1 MVTVIHNQI
10 NREMQK
16 SKEERNIMRGS
27 SQLKADEFQFNSLLT
42 DERRSSGDVNII
54 RDSAISSEVEIGD
67 TSDEVAVLLSGGVD
81 SSVALKLLQLQGYK
95 VRAFYLK
102 IWLEDEVAHLNECP
116 WEEDLQYAEDVC
128 HQLGVPLETLSL
140 QKEYWQEVVQY
151 TFKEAREGRT
161 PNPDMLCNSR
171 IKFGMFYEYVGKH
184 YSKIATGHYAQ
195 VLYGDD
201 NVEDFSESDFA
212 QRNKDFASSSV
223 IEIGDDDVV
232 DIDLDSNNSN
242 DYTKLILDRN
252 KDISPKEI
260 EKLPISLNIPS
271 LNPSQIPMKARLVT
285 SFQSIHVY
293 N

>member
-10 NREMQK
+10 NSEMQK
-16 SKEERNIMRGS
+16 SKEERNILKGS

-42 DERRSSGDVNII
+42 DESRSSGDTNII
-54 RDSAISSEVEIGD
+54 KDSTISSEVEIGD

-195 VLYGDD
+195 VLSEDA
-201 NVEDFSESDFA
+201 NVEDYSKSNFA
-212 QRNKDFASSSV
+212 QRKEDSASSSV
-223 IEIGDDDVV
+223 IEIGDDDGV

-252 KDISPKEI
+252 KDIAPKEI
-260 EKLPISLNIPS
+260 EKLPISSNIPS

-285 SFQSIHVY
+285 SFQSLRV
-293 N
+293 NN

>member
-16 SKEERNIMRGS
+16 SKEQGDLLKGNTQQKSAEFQLNSLMTDGSQSSGDRNIMRDS
-27 SQLKADEFQFNSLLT
+27 T
-42 DERRSSGDVNII
+42 ISG
-54 RDSAISSEVEIGD
+54 EVEQRD

-81 SSVALKLLQLQGYK
+81 SSVALKLLQLQGHK

-201 NVEDFSESDFA
+201 NVEEYSKANFA
-212 QRNKDFASSSV
+212 RNDEDVKASSI
-223 IEIGDDDVV
+223 IEIGDDDGV
-232 DIDLDSNNSN
+232 DIDRNSN
-242 DYTKLILDRN
+242 DSDEYTKLILDRN
-252 KDISPKEI
+252 KDISPKES

-271 LNPSQIPMKARLVT
+271 PAPSHKSMKAR
-285 SFQSIHVY
+285 
-293 N
+293 

>member
-10 NREMQK
+10 SREMQK
-16 SKEERNIMRGS
+16 SKEQRNN
-27 SQLKADEFQFNSLLT
+27 LKGNIQRKSAEFQSNSFMT
-42 DERRSSGDVNII
+42 DKTQSSGDVM
-54 RDSAISSEVEIGD
+54 RDSSIIGEVEQRD

-81 SSVALKLLQLQGYK
+81 SSVALKLLQLQGHK

-201 NVEDFSESDFA
+201 SVEEYSRTNFA
-212 QRNKDFASSSV
+212 RNDEGVKASSI
-223 IEIGDDDVV
+223 IEIGDDDSV
-232 DIDLDSNNSN
+232 DVDRNSHDSNE
-242 DYTKLILDRN
+242 YTKLILDRN

-260 EKLPISLNIPS
+260 EKLPIPLNITSPAPS
-271 LNPSQIPMKARLVT
+271 HKSMKARLVDLYPV
-285 SFQSIHVY
+285 SFMV
-293 N
+293 